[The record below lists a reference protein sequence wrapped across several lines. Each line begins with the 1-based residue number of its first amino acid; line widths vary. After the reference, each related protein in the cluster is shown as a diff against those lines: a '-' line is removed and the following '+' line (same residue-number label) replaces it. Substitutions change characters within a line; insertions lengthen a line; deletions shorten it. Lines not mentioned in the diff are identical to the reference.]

1 MANVME
7 RLKQWGST
15 MLEAWNKLSLNQKVL
30 FAGAALLVVA
40 AVAILSS
47 GTAATY
53 EVLYSELDAKTASQV
68 TTKLDEYKIGYKL
81 QEGQEG
87 TTVLVASEQKSSTR
101 LKLAADNLPQ
111 SESGFEL
118 FQTTNFGETE
128 SDKKVKYQMALQ
140 GELAR
145 TIQGLDK
152 VKAAKVNLAI
162 PESTLFSENDQKPK
176 ASVVVNVKNGQIL
189 TAKEVQAIVNLIANS
204 VNGLAKEN
212 VAIVDQNGT
221 LLSDNIPN
229 EVAGSTEQVQK
240 QMLMKKEFEREKQQ
254 AIQSMLDKTLG
265 SDNAVVRVNAEL
277 NFNTKQEKSERYY
290 NDEDGSHI
298 RSESTTK
305 ESGITAPGPS
315 GVPGTDTNV
324 PTYTETSTGGA
335 SSTDK
340 SSKTTNYEVS
350 KTETDTKYAQGDVK
364 YDHFTVSVIVNNK
377 AIKDVNL
384 GATDAEKT
392 DKIRSMVATACGLI
406 ENSKDGQKIALRD
419 SISVAFMDFAPEAE
433 PETSAGT
440 EWLNKILESKLV
452 PLFMVLLALVV
463 IAAVWLLSR
472 KKAAKEVGEDL
483 VSFEAKVDEEL
494 RIEDIFD
501 MTLTPEEREKLKIKE
516 EIDKLVDSEPESA
529 AHVLKTWLAE
539 D

>member
-1 MANVME
+1 MGTFME
-7 RLKQWGST
+7 RLKQWGGAI
-15 MLEAWNKLSLNQKVL
+15 LEAWNKLSLNQKVL

-40 AVAILSS
+40 AIVILSS

-68 TTKLDEYKIGYKL
+68 TTKLDEYKIGYQL

-87 TTVLVASEQKSSTR
+87 TTILVSSEQKNSTR
-101 LKLAADNLPQ
+101 LKLAGDNLPQ

-162 PESTLFSENDQKPK
+162 PEPTLFSEKEEKAK
-176 ASVVVNVKNGQIL
+176 ASVVVNIKNGQTL
-189 TAKEVQAIVNLIANS
+189 TSKEVQAIVNLIANS
-204 VNGLAKEN
+204 VNGLSKEN

-221 LLSDNIPN
+221 LLSDNLPT
-229 EVAGSTEQVQK
+229 EEMGSTEQIQK

-254 AIQSMLDKTLG
+254 AIQSMLDRTLG

-277 NFNTKQEKSERYY
+277 NFNAKQEKSERYY

-298 RSESTTK
+298 RSESATK
-305 ESGITAPGPS
+305 ESGSTTPGS
-315 GVPGTDTNV
+315 TGTPGTDTNV
-324 PTYTETSTGGA
+324 PIYTEAGTGGA
-335 SSTDK
+335 TSSDK

-392 DKIRSMVATACGLI
+392 DKIRSMVATTCGLI
-406 ENSKDGQKIALRD
+406 ETNQGQKVVLKD
-419 SISVAFMDFAPEAE
+419 SISVAFMDFVPEAE
-433 PETSAGT
+433 PETST
-440 EWLNKILESKLV
+440 SMEWVNKVLDSKLI
-452 PLFMVLLALVV
+452 PLILVLLALTV
-463 IAAVWLLSR
+463 IAVVWLLSR
-472 KKAAKEVGEDL
+472 KKAAKQADEVPT
-483 VSFEAKVDEEL
+483 SFEAEIDEEL

-501 MTLTPEEREKLKIKE
+501 MTLTPEEREKQKIKE

>member
-1 MANVME
+1 MAAFME
-7 RLKQWGST
+7 RLKQWGGT
-15 MLEAWNKLSLNQKVL
+15 VLEAWNRLSLNQKVL

-40 AVAILSS
+40 ALVILSS
-47 GTAATY
+47 GTASSY

-68 TTKLDEYKIGYKL
+68 AAKLDEYKVGYQL

-87 TTVLVASEQKSSTR
+87 TTILVPSEQKNSTR
-101 LKLAADNLPQ
+101 LKLAGDNLPQ

-162 PESTLFSENDQKPK
+162 PESTLFSEKEEKAK
-176 ASVVVNVKNGQIL
+176 ASVVVNVKNGQTL
-189 TAKEVQAIVNLIANS
+189 TAKEVQAVVNLIANS
-204 VNGLAKEN
+204 VNGLSKEN

-221 LLSDNIPN
+221 LLSDNLPN
-229 EVAGSTEQVQK
+229 QETGSTEQVQK

-265 SDNAVVRVNAEL
+265 ADNAVVRVNAEL
-277 NFNTKQEKSERYY
+277 NFDSKQEKSERYY
-290 NDEDGSHI
+290 NDEDGAHI
-298 RSESTTK
+298 RSESSAK

-315 GVPGTDTNV
+315 GTPGTDSNV
-324 PTYTETSTGGA
+324 PTYTETTTGGA
-335 SSTDK
+335 SSTEK

-406 ENSKDGQKIALRD
+406 ENSQAGQKVALKD

-433 PETSAGT
+433 PETSTGM
-440 EWLNKILESKLV
+440 EWLNKILDSKLV
-452 PLFMVLLALVV
+452 PLFLVLLALTV
-463 IAAVWLLSR
+463 IAVVWLLSR
-472 KKAAKEVGEDL
+472 KKAAQEIEEEAVP
-483 VSFEAKVDEEL
+483 FEAEIDEEL

-501 MTLTPEEREKLKIKE
+501 MSLTPEEREKLKIKE

-529 AHVLKTWLAE
+529 AHVLKSWLAE

>member
-1 MANVME
+1 MGTFVE
-7 RLKQWGST
+7 RLKQWGAT
-15 MLEAWNKLSLNQKVL
+15 LLEAWNKLSLNQKVL

-40 AVAILSS
+40 AIVILSS
-47 GTAATY
+47 NTASTY

-68 TTKLDEYKIGYKL
+68 TAKLDEYKISYKL
-81 QEGQEG
+81 QDGQEG
-87 TTVLVASEQKSSTR
+87 TTILVPPEQKNSTR
-101 LKLAADNLPQ
+101 LKLAGDNLPQ

-162 PESTLFSENDQKPK
+162 PESTLFSEKEEKAK
-176 ASVVVNVKNGQIL
+176 ASVVVNVKNGQTL
-189 TAKEVQAIVNLIANS
+189 TSKEVQAIVNLIANS
-204 VNGLAKEN
+204 VNGLSKEN

-221 LLSDNIPN
+221 LLSDNLPT
-229 EVAGSTEQVQK
+229 EETGSTEQVQK
-240 QMLMKKEFEREKQQ
+240 QMLMKREFEREKQQ

-265 SDNAVVRVNAEL
+265 AENAVVRVNAEL
-277 NFNTKQEKSERYY
+277 NFNIKQETSERYY
-290 NDEDGSHI
+290 NDEDGAHI
-298 RSESTTK
+298 RSESTVK
-305 ESGITAPGPS
+305 ESGSETPPATGI
-315 GVPGTDTNV
+315 PGTDSNV
-324 PTYTETSTGGA
+324 PTYTEAGTGGT
-335 SSTDK
+335 SSSDK

-350 KTETDTKYAQGDVK
+350 KTATDTKYAQGDVK

-392 DKIRSMVATACGLI
+392 AKIRNMVATACGMMESQGNTITL
-406 ENSKDGQKIALRD
+406 ED
-419 SISVAFMDFAPEAE
+419 SISVAFMDFAAEAE
-433 PETSAGT
+433 PEASSTM
-440 EWLNKILESKLV
+440 EWVNKLLDSKLI
-452 PLFMVLLALVV
+452 PLFLVLLALTV
-463 IAAVWLLSR
+463 IAVVWLLSR
-472 KKAAKEVGEDL
+472 KKAALQEEEQA
-483 VSFEAKVDEEL
+483 SFEAEVDEEL

-501 MTLTPEEREKLKIKE
+501 MTLTPEEREKQKIKE
-516 EIDKLVDSEPESA
+516 EIDKLVDTEPENA
-529 AHVLKTWLAE
+529 ANVLKTWLAE

>member
-1 MANVME
+1 MATFME

-15 MLEAWNKLSLNQKVL
+15 ILEAWNKLSLNQKVL

-40 AVAILSS
+40 AIVILSS

-68 TTKLDEYKIGYKL
+68 TTKLDEYKIKYQL

-87 TTVLVASEQKSSTR
+87 TTILVPSEQKNSTR
-101 LKLAADNLPQ
+101 LKLAGDNLPQ

-162 PESTLFSENDQKPK
+162 PESTLFSEKEEKAK
-176 ASVVVNVKNGQIL
+176 ASVVVNIKNGQTL

-204 VNGLAKEN
+204 VNGLSKEN

-221 LLSDNIPN
+221 LLSDNLPT
-229 EVAGSTEQVQK
+229 EELGSTEQVQK

-265 SDNAVVRVNAEL
+265 PDNAVVRVNAEL
-277 NFNTKQEKSERYY
+277 NFDAKQEKAERYY
-290 NDEDGSHI
+290 NDEDGSHV

-305 ESGITAPGPS
+305 ESGISSTGPS
-315 GVPGTDTNV
+315 GTPGTDTNV
-324 PTYTETSTGGA
+324 PIYTETTTGGA
-335 SSTDK
+335 SSTEK

-350 KTETDTKYAQGDVK
+350 KTETETKYAQGDVK
-364 YDHFTVSVIVNNK
+364 YDHFTVSIIVNNK

-384 GATDAEKT
+384 GATDVEKT

-406 ENSKDGQKIALRD
+406 ENNQEGQKVALKD

-433 PETSAGT
+433 PETSTGM
-440 EWLNKILESKLV
+440 EWLNKILDSKLV
-452 PLFMVLLALVV
+452 PLFMVLLALTV
-463 IAAVWLLSR
+463 IAVLWLLSK
-472 KKAAKEVGEDL
+472 KKAAKEVAEEP
-483 VSFEAKVDEEL
+483 VPFEAEVDEEL

-501 MTLTPEEREKLKIKE
+501 MTLTPEEREKMKIKE

>member
-1 MANVME
+1 MADFME
-7 RLKQWGST
+7 RLKGWGNT
-15 MLEAWNKLSLNQKVL
+15 ILEAWNKLSLNQKVL

-40 AVAILSS
+40 AIVILSS
-47 GTAATY
+47 GTATNY
-53 EVLYSELDAKTASQV
+53 EVLYSGLDAKTASQI
-68 TTKLDEYKIGYKL
+68 TTKLDEYKIGY
-81 QEGQEG
+81 QVQDGQDG
-87 TTVLVASEQKSSTR
+87 TIILVPSPQKSSTR
-101 LKLAADNLPQ
+101 LKLAGDNLPQ

-162 PESTLFSENDQKPK
+162 PESTLFSEKEEKAK
-176 ASVVVNVKNGQIL
+176 ASVVVNIKNGQTL
-189 TAKEVQAIVNLIANS
+189 TPKEVQAIVNLIANS
-204 VNGLAKEN
+204 VNGLSKEN

-221 LLSDNIPN
+221 LLSDNLPA
-229 EVAGSTEQVQK
+229 EEMGSTEQVQK

-265 SDNAVVRVNAEL
+265 PDNAVVRVNAEL

-290 NDEDGSHI
+290 NDEDGAHV
-298 RSESTTK
+298 RSESTAK

-315 GVPGTDTNV
+315 GTPGTDTNV
-324 PTYTETSTGGA
+324 PTYTETTTGGA

-364 YDHFTVSVIVNNK
+364 YDHFTISVIVNNK

-392 DKIRSMVATACGLI
+392 DKIRGMVATACGLI
-406 ENSKDGQKIALRD
+406 ENSQGEKIALKD
-419 SISVAFMDFAPEAE
+419 SISVAFMDFVPEAE
-433 PETSAGT
+433 PETASSM
-440 EWLNKILESKLV
+440 EWLNKILDSKLL
-452 PLFMVLLALVV
+452 PLFMVLLALTV
-463 IAAVWLLSR
+463 IAIVWLLSK
-472 KKAAKEVGEDL
+472 KKAAKEVEEES
-483 VSFEAKVDEEL
+483 VPFEAEIDEEL

-501 MTLTPEEREKLKIKE
+501 MSLTPEEREKQKIKE

-529 AHVLKTWLAE
+529 AHVLKSWLSE

>member
-1 MANVME
+1 MATLME
-7 RLKQWGST
+7 RLKQWGGT
-15 MLEAWNKLSLNQKVL
+15 ILEAWNKLSLNQKVL

-40 AVAILSS
+40 AIVILSS

-53 EVLYSELDAKTASQV
+53 EVLYSELDSKTASQV
-68 TTKLDEYKIGYKL
+68 TTKLDEYKINYQL
-81 QEGQEG
+81 QEGQTG
-87 TTVLVASEQKSSTR
+87 TTVLVPSEQKSSTR
-101 LKLAADNLPQ
+101 LKLAGDNLPQ

-145 TIQGLDK
+145 TIQGLEK

-162 PESTLFSENDQKPK
+162 PESTLFSEKDEKAK
-176 ASVVVNVKNGQIL
+176 ASVVVNIKNGQKL
-189 TAKEVQAIVNLIANS
+189 TGKEVQAIVNLIANS
-204 VNGLAKEN
+204 VNGLSKEN

-221 LLSDNIPN
+221 LLSDSLPT
-229 EVAGSTEQVQK
+229 EELGSTEQVQR

-265 SDNAVVRVNAEL
+265 PDNAVVRVNAEL
-277 NFNTKQEKSERYY
+277 NFNAKQEKSERYY

-298 RSESTTK
+298 RSESTNK
-305 ESGITAPGPS
+305 ESGITAPGSS
-315 GVPGTDTNV
+315 GTPGTDTNV

-335 SSTDK
+335 SSTEK

-350 KTETDTKYAQGDVK
+350 KTETDTKFAQGDVK
-364 YDHFTVSVIVNNK
+364 YDHFTISVIVNNK

-406 ENSKDGQKIALRD
+406 ETNQEGQKVALKD

-433 PETSAGT
+433 SETST
-440 EWLNKILESKLV
+440 SMEWVNKMLDSKLV
-452 PLFMVLLALVV
+452 PLFLVLLALTV
-463 IAAVWLLSR
+463 IAVVWLLSR
-472 KKAAKEVGEDL
+472 KKAAQGLDEPVP
-483 VSFEAKVDEEL
+483 FEAEVDEEL

-501 MTLTPEEREKLKIKE
+501 MTLTPEEREKMKIKE